1 MHKPSKK
8 GNLKYE
14 IWKSDEGQGEV
25 HLFDGT
31 KQDEYIAG
39 FNPKY
44 FSRKTVKKLLDG
56 TKIGA
61 RLSEKVIGRIF
72 KK

>member
-8 GNLKYE
+8 GDLKYE

-25 HLFDGT
+25 HLFDGR

-44 FSRKTVKKLLDG
+44 FTEKKVKSLLDKAG
-56 TKIGA
+56 FDSK
-61 RLSEKVIGRIF
+61 LSDKVIAKIF